1 MASDKK
7 KELMASFVE
16 DNLNMDMSP
25 MIDLTFLLLVFF
37 MVSSH
42 LITVQIDRRV
52 KPPVAKNSQV
62 AKDASG
68 RVVVNILADGTI
80 WGQDQIEL
88 TTSEAVQ
95 DYVDQV
101 RVRNEEQGITTRL
114 NLRADKEVDTRI
126 IKKVV
131 QAAGEAGV
139 NEVIFGSL
147 SVDN

>member
-1 MASDKK
+1 
-7 KELMASFVE
+7 MASFVE
-16 DNLNMDMSP
+16 ADLNMDMSP

-88 TTSEAVQ
+88 PTSEAVQ

-147 SVDN
+147 SVDK